1 MRQAPRVHQ
10 LANQLLVQLGAWR
23 VNKLRRK
30 PTLEFYP
37 WNPLESVLSDTPAGQ
52 SVNRDPLAKAKFY
65 QSLLDSGVVHSRA
78 ALARYLGTSRANV
91 TQMLRRLKLLPK
103 SPPKPAPK
111 RKPKPPSGPRT

>member
-1 MRQAPRVHQ
+1 M
-10 LANQLLVQLGAWR
+10 QLGAWR

-37 WNPLESVLSDTPAGQ
+37 WNPLESVLSDTPPRQ

-65 QSLLDSGVVHSRA
+65 QSLLDSGVVHTRA

-91 TQMLRRLKLLPK
+91 TQMLRRLKPAPPSLPK
-103 SPPKPAPK
+103 SKPK
-111 RKPKPPSGPRT
+111 RSPGRRE

>member
-1 MRQAPRVHQ
+1 VRQAPRVHQ

-30 PTLEFYP
+30 PILEFYP
-37 WNPLESVLSDTPAGQ
+37 WNPLESVLSDTPAEQ

-91 TQMLRRLKLLPK
+91 TQMLRRLKPLLK